1 MSDSEHEN
9 RDWRLYVQDIIEFG
23 EKVLLYTDG
32 LTEDAFISDSRIYD
46 ATLRNLQLI
55 GRAASPVPS
64 NVREAHPEIPWSSM
78 IETRNRVT
86 HDYRNIDDKVVWNI
100 IQTDV
105 PDLLPKLR
113 RMLEPTATE

>member
-1 MSDSEHEN
+1 MSEPEHEN
-9 RDWRLYVQDIIEFG
+9 RNWRLYVQDMIEFG

-64 NVREAHPEIPWSSM
+64 RVREAHFEIPW
-78 IETRNRVT
+78 N
-86 HDYRNIDDKVVWNI
+86 
-100 IQTDV
+100 
-105 PDLLPKLR
+105 
-113 RMLEPTATE
+113 A